1 MFDLNVDRIERL
13 DMSKKTIQ
21 DARNLIT
28 GFEPNAFYVAKVV
41 NTEDIYGLGR
51 IQIRIPS
58 IHGMNATQKY
68 YLTDSALPWARP
80 AILAGG
86 GNDMGQFIIPVVGTA
101 VFVTFEYNNPERPI
115 YFGGI
120 PGLRSGNPKDFNDN
134 RKVYYGKQVSS
145 IDNDRIRDLEP
156 YSAQQVIFKS
166 LKGSTIIVND
176 KDGKESIRIIDA
188 AGQQIIMENNNG
200 ETPLPRRGNN
210 IIPKPTA
217 SIRVISGGQIK
228 LDCDDFNISANT
240 TNLNDYV
247 TPGGDGDKTYIH
259 NQSVSSDTWV
269 VIHNLHKYPSVSVM
283 DSAGSE
289 VEGEVHYDSLNQVTI
304 IFSVAFS
311 GMATLN

>member
-21 DARNLIT
+21 EARNLIT

-120 PGLRSGNPKDFNDN
+120 PGLRSSNPKDFNDN

-145 IDNDRIRDLEP
+145 TDNDRIRDLEP

-210 IIPKPTA
+210 LIPKPTA

-240 TNLNDYV
+240 TNIPEYV
-247 TPGGDGDKTYIH
+247 PASTGDLTYEFV
-259 NQSVSSDTWV
+259 QSQEASTWT
-269 VIHNLHKYPSVSVM
+269 INHNLNKYASVTLV
-283 DSAGSE
+283 DSSNKVIYGDITY
-289 VEGEVHYDSLNQVTI
+289 VNKNTITVT
-304 IFSVAFS
+304 FNEATS
-311 GMATLN
+311 GKAYIN